1 MVFQLAQSN
10 RGRAV
15 SAPPGQSSRNGLAI
29 AAFVF
34 GLIAIPLAIFPFGMF
49 PGPIAIVLGLLA
61 RRNPHLSAGNIR
73 FARAGML
80 FGAAGAIIWLV
91 GFGLLAWI
99 AN

>member
-1 MVFQLAQSN
+1 VSKSPEQS
-10 RGRAV
+10 
-15 SAPPGQSSRNGLAI
+15 PRNGLAI

-61 RRNPHLSAGNIR
+61 RRGPNIGSGNLR

-80 FGAAGAIIWLV
+80 FGAVGTIIWLV